1 MRILQWFTWKVN
13 LLYIQRRD
21 RCYDYYTGTTR
32 PAVWLSH
39 LKGELLIHRTTR
51 LTKTIIQERQDRQYD
66 YHTYKVS
73 LLYSKQQDWLRLFY
87 RNDKTGGMTITWKVS
102 LLYITRLAVWL
113 SHLKGQSIGTTR
125 PAVWLSHL
133 WSKSVIHW
141 TARPTK
147 TTIQERQ
154 DRQYDYWKVSFLY
167 IEQQDRC

>member
-1 MRILQWFTWKVN
+1 MRILQWFTRKVS
-13 LLYIQRRD
+13 LLYIQRQD
-21 RCYDYYTGTTR
+21 RCYDYYTGMTR

-73 LLYSKQQDWLRLFY
+73 LLYSKQQDRLSLLY

-102 LLYITRLAVWL
+102 LLYI
-113 SHLKGQSIGTTR
+113 TR

-154 DRQYDYWKVSFLY
+154 DRQYDYHTGLTLQQLTYYKATVPLVSLPPLSMM
-167 IEQQDRC
+167 II